1 MQAYRFDSFGELDAL
16 RLHEEPD
23 PKPQRGEVLVRVRA
37 VALNFRDLAILRGRY
52 PRKAIPGLT
61 PVSDAAGE
69 IVAVGEGV
77 KAFEVGD
84 RVIGAFHPRWF
95 GGEMPSTIQSD
106 SYGAESDGWLCEL
119 KAVSQEAVVRLP
131 DALSYEEGCTL
142 PCAGLTAWTA
152 LTGST
157 PIRAGHTVLVQGS
170 GGVSIFALQ
179 LARAAGATVMA
190 TTSSAGKAEQ
200 LKALGAAEIVNYRDD
215 PEWGRTVRA
224 RTGGRGVDR
233 VVEVGGPGT
242 IGQSLRAVAVGGEI
256 ASIGFLSTENPGI
269 DFFQLKLSG
278 ASFRNITVGDRAG
291 LLDLV
296 RAVAATGLKPVIDR
310 VFAFEDAREA
320 FSHLESGQHLGKVV
334 IRGADTI

>member
-1 MQAYRFDSFGELDAL
+1 MRAYRFDSFDSLEAL
-16 RLHEEPD
+16 RLRDEPD
-23 PKPQRGEVLVRVRA
+23 PRPQRGEVLVRVHA
-37 VALNFRDLAILRGRY
+37 VSLNFRDLAILRGRY
-52 PRKAIPGLT
+52 PRKAVPGLV

-77 KAFEVGD
+77 SAFKAGD

-106 SYGAESDGWLCEL
+106 SYGSENDGWLCEL

-152 LTGST
+152 LSGPV

-179 LARAAGATVMA
+179 LARAVGASVIA
-190 TTSSAGKAEQ
+190 TTSSAAKAAQ
-200 LKALGAAEIVNYRDD
+200 LEALGAAHVVNYREDAQ
-215 PEWGRTVRA
+215 WGRSVRA
-224 RTGGRGVDR
+224 LTGGRGVDR

-269 DFFQLKLSG
+269 DFFQLKTSG
-278 ASFRNITVGDRAG
+278 ASFRNITVGDRAA
-291 LLDLV
+291 LLELT
-296 RAVAATGLKPVIDR
+296 RAVAASGLRPIVNR
-310 VFAFEDAREA
+310 VFGFEEAREA
-320 FSHLESGQHLGKVV
+320 FSHLESGEHLGKVV
-334 IRGADTI
+334 IRGA